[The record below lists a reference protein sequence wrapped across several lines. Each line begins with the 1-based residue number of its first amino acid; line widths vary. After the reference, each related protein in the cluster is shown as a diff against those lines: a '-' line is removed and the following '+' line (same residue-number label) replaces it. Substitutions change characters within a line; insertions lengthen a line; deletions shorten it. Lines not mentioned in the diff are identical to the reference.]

1 MEDLIKAL
9 IILNNYMDE
18 NSRNYPTA
26 CEHGIMFVY
35 VDPCIVSD
43 GDKQVL
49 QTLGFIPSETDPCF
63 YSYKFGGN

>member
-1 MEDLIKAL
+1 
-9 IILNNYMDE
+9 MDE